1 MKKFLKV
8 LKWILILLP
17 LAIVSALAV
26 YAHNNDIHA
35 DTMKEFAFSFS
46 LPYIVLVIE
55 IAIGVRYKKKY
66 ALKWKN

>member
-1 MKKFLKV
+1 MGGSEEV
-8 LKWILILLP
+8 LESIEMDIIAFGKDARL
-17 LAIVSALAV
+17 
-26 YAHNNDIHA
+26 AHNNDIHA
-35 DTMKEFAFSFS
+35 DTMKEFAFGFS